1 MESILERDKKS
12 ANIED
17 KKKIKKVN
25 KTLLKSNSLVLKP
38 TANIFNIND
47 NFNIIQEQQINDFKF
62 SKSKSMKEKN
72 LISTNNYIYHFN
84 NLQGHLE
91 TVLETISEV
100 SNSKKES
107 KDISKKQNNNDET
120 YGLYKKW
127 QNLLKK

>member
-1 MESILERDKKS
+1 MESILERDNKS

-17 KKKIKKVN
+17 KRDIEKVN

-38 TANIFNIND
+38 KANIFNIND

-72 LISTNNYIYHFN
+72 LISTNNSIYHFN

-107 KDISKKQNNNDET
+107 KDISKK
-120 YGLYKKW
+120 
-127 QNLLKK
+127 